1 MYSKYSRDAGGGGA
15 GGHVPP
21 QVLGYQLTLFGPRG
35 ADYARHSTKC
45 PPSFRMMRHLLIIV
59 DYYILQFDK
68 FLSYKDKRRKA
79 FLTMAT
85 LLMLLLE
92 NDELLNWRTT
102 N

>member
-1 MYSKYSRDAGGGGA
+1 MC
-15 GGHVPP
+15 PP
-21 QVLGYQLTLFGPRG
+21 QVLGYPLTLFGPRG

-45 PPSFRMMRHLLIIV
+45 PPIFSDDAASLLIIV